1 MNSSHAPIQLPLL
14 SRKPVT
20 VDFTGG
26 DLSSDAGLLPLALAD
41 QKMQLTKRLADAV
54 HDPRDPARI
63 DHTLHDLFRERVY
76 FIALGYP
83 DGNDATPLRHDPL
96 AKIAVGRSP
105 EQEPLASQSTLSRF
119 ENAPTV
125 RDLVRMGRVLLD
137 QFVARCGPAPQRIVL
152 DLDPFADECHGAQ
165 QGILFNGYYDCYC
178 YVPLFVCGQID
189 GGPSYVIGAL
199 LRDGRAAP
207 TQGAVCLLRRVV
219 RALRARFPDVEILVR
234 GDGAFGVPEMLDF
247 CHADKLGFCFGK
259 PQNARLHALSEREQL
274 QAAVAYSVTKRSE
287 RVYGEFQYQADSWK
301 QEERTIVKAE
311 VTKETRSA
319 PPKLNPRFVVTSLGV
334 SEKEEGEE
342 AGAATSTEWTPE
354 AVYTFY
360 CARGEDA
367 ENRIKEFT
375 VDLAGNRLSCTA
387 FLANQFR
394 LLLHVAGYV
403 LMQTLQAGLA
413 GTEMATAQA
422 GTLRVKLL
430 KVAARVVVRC
440 RGVRVELPTSYPWQR
455 LWRKLMAFLMPGAR
469 GAPISG

>member
-1 MNSSHAPIQLPLL
+1 MNSSHAPMQLPLL

-41 QKMQLTKRLADAV
+41 QKTQLTRRLADAV
-54 HDPRDPARI
+54 HDPRDPSRI

-76 FIALGYP
+76 FIALGYE
-83 DGNDATPLRHDPL
+83 DCNDANALRHDPL

-105 EQEPLASQSTLSRF
+105 EEAPLASQSTLSRF
-119 ENAPTV
+119 ENAVTA
-125 RDLVRMGRVLLD
+125 RDLMRMGQVLVD
-137 QFVARCGPAPQRIVL
+137 HFVARCGPAPQRIVL

-165 QGILFNGYYDCYC
+165 QGTLFNGYYDCYC
-178 YVPLFVCGQID
+178 YVPLFLCGEID

-207 TQGAVCLLRRVV
+207 TQGAVFLLRRVV
-219 RALRARFPDVEILVR
+219 RALRARFPDVEIIVR
-234 GDGAFGVPEMLDF
+234 GDGGFGVPEMLEF
-247 CHADKLGFCFGK
+247 CHAEKLSFCFGK
-259 PQNARLHALSEREQL
+259 PQNPRLHALSEREQL
-274 QAAVAYSVTKRSE
+274 RAAVVYSVTKRSE
-287 RVYGEFQYQADSWK
+287 RVYGEFRYQADSWK

-311 VTKETRSA
+311 VTKETRFA
-319 PPKLNPRFVVTSLGV
+319 PPKLNPRFVATNLGV
-334 SEKEEGEE
+334 SEEEQ

-360 CARGEDA
+360 CGRGENA

-394 LLLHVAGYV
+394 LLLHVAGHL
-403 LMQTLQAGLA
+403 LMQTLQGGLT

-440 RGVRVELPTSYPWQR
+440 RVVRVELPTSYPWQR
-455 LWRKLMAFLMPGAR
+455 VWRKLMAFLMPGVR
-469 GAPISG
+469 GAPITG